1 MTHGRVTPDTR
12 IPLQHFPPRSAHPLA
27 RLRRRWI
34 NDGHHRWADLPPL
47 ALHALWRRYQAEGCR
62 QARQTLA
69 WQDPPGLLLLEAGPW
84 PRPWQLVR
92 WCRGR
97 QVRIRGR
104 GGLAELQ
111 ALDWSALLLLAPG
124 VRPLASGLPA
134 LLLDLVQAGVPGG
147 RVGDALECR
156 PWRRRPLLRPDWDPL
171 LWQLDVDLA
180 DHLVLSRDL
189 WPLALEMAEGV
200 SPPSR
205 LLPLLVAGGT
215 PMRKLPWV
223 LVRRPSPK
231 AADLLAAA
239 LERRRRLPPPGPGL
253 TYGLAP
259 RPGLLQLQVGPGFHY
274 PSLEVLIPTIQAPLS
289 TGGTAVNRLLRSFA
303 ATSWPTD
310 RLLLHVG
317 DDLGQPESLALAA
330 SGFPTRVED
339 TRGLRHGGFH
349 YARKLNAMARG
360 SRADLLL
367 FLNDD
372 VVVTDPDWLRQLAA
386 LLQHQGGGLV
396 APLLLFADG
405 RVQHAGVVGGL
416 LGLASHPWAGEAPDR
431 LDPTALA
438 QRACTLL
445 TGACLLTVRSD
456 FEAVGGYDESY
467 PVEFNDLDLCLRY
480 REAGR
485 PVVFDPV
492 AWLQH
497 DEGLSRAGDPRREQ
511 GRERFLHRWGDWL
524 RLDPAVHPALSRTH
538 RRLRPE

>member
-1 MTHGRVTPDTR
+1 M
-12 IPLQHFPPRSAHPLA
+12 
-27 RLRRRWI
+27 
-34 NDGHHRWADLPPL
+34 
-47 ALHALWRRYQAEGCR
+47 
-62 QARQTLA
+62 
-69 WQDPPGLLLLEAGPW
+69 
-84 PRPWQLVR
+84 
-92 WCRGR
+92 
-97 QVRIRGR
+97 
-104 GGLAELQ
+104 
-111 ALDWSALLLLAPG
+111 
-124 VRPLASGLPA
+124 
-134 LLLDLVQAGVPGG
+134 
-147 RVGDALECR
+147 
-156 PWRRRPLLRPDWDPL
+156 
-171 LWQLDVDLA
+171 
-180 DHLVLSRDL
+180 
-189 WPLALEMAEGV
+189 
-200 SPPSR
+200 
-205 LLPLLVAGGT
+205 
-215 PMRKLPWV
+215 
-223 LVRRPSPK
+223 
-231 AADLLAAA
+231 
-239 LERRRRLPPPGPGL
+239 
-253 TYGLAP
+253 
-259 RPGLLQLQVGPGFHY
+259 
-274 PSLEVLIPTIQAPLS
+274 LIPTIQAPLA

-310 RLLLHVG
+310 RLLLHLG

-480 REAGR
+480 READR